1 MTLKEN
7 ISLVRANPVINSYN
21 SGIVT
26 EHNVDAYANLFYPY
40 IYDNGGDPT
49 NVSLTIEVFNKNES
63 VDSSF
68 PQSKWVSEDRNMGDL
83 LTGNIYWGF
92 GDTHHTSKKSQSLS
106 NAWCFGGQKILFY
119 IAQKGHLSGYLN
131 DTWVYCKNN
140 IQVSAIDV
148 INGEEQLLY
157 EFDAFESDVDDSGRY
172 FSWGVPQNNYK
183 PFSSYGLF
191 GMVVLKITSINEYY
205 TDAARTKRLVG
216 DFISR
221 DVTATQLLIYSASQE
236 ASNVSNVNE
245 NVFKESISA
254 DDNFIDIFNKSLFY
268 DINNVSPISITNEQ
282 KRSIIADQIA
292 VLFMSQHPVLNAD
305 YVPGK
310 ISGYGVSQITPI
322 KKNVENA
329 IVYARK
335 YPEIW
340 EMARDRLYGMS
351 ASYKLFNY
359 TFDIE
364 TIVNDYEQSIQL
376 IRDPVRCVLID
387 GDGVV
392 DNSWSVN
399 GIMFNPYILSTSH
412 AVVPRSYFDK
422 EYNILLNSASVDIG
436 NLSMDEISSNGSSRL
451 VMVSF
456 DVLYGENDISR
467 IRYKIITKNCLKI
480 LEYEDNT
487 GKTRNHIFDINLD
500 SPPIRCL
507 NYPVDEMRV
516 QIDIE
521 DRYGFVTSYYS
532 FKSFPFDNTQPV
544 LHDLKIYQ
552 DYNGGGIVIIEY
564 VYDAMQAID
573 PAQLHVQFSIDGGE
587 IWSSVA
593 TTSLKGDFGHN
604 VLPGHRKM
612 YWSPA
617 EDLTEDQLSSLDYI
631 LCRLTLYDVDG
642 NKNYGDSITGAVPLN
657 LVKPKIKLRRVPFDE
672 EQEMYVTSSS
682 SSFSSSSYSTSSA
695 SSLSSLSESSSSS
708 WDITSSSSTSSLDE
722 IEPLIPIMTSDV
734 TPAPYVA
741 SASNVFWP
749 GFTDA
754 WMAYR
759 SDIYFLAWRGFG
771 NSGWLKIDMGVNN
784 QKMAQHYSVK
794 ASGHSAPK
802 DWTLEG
808 SNDNISWS
816 VLDARTN
823 QTGWTFPSE
832 TRYYMD
838 IGNITSYR
846 YYRINISNNNGD
858 FTTGVIKLQLYQDL
872 NSSSSSSSSDKSS
885 SSSSSSGAMIKFI
898 VLSDQHNYTGSS
910 IYDTSAYFRGA
921 CEKIATLNTDFMV
934 VVGDFVQP
942 QNTAWTIEQYIDPNY
957 VWYPVIGNH
966 ECESSGAMSWIRAKN
981 AGGISLPYIVRGG
994 PENAV
999 ETIYSFD
1006 YKQCHFIVI
1015 NEYYNGLSDCYNFG
1029 TNPGYWQGNIDDP
1042 LYRWLINDL
1051 ELNDK
1056 PYIFIF
1062 GHEPAY
1068 PQPDMDNG
1076 RERHMTDSLNKSSTA
1091 YNRDR
1096 FWNLLNDYG
1105 VVAYFNGHTHNYS
1118 QIKEGSVWQ
1127 IDTGHTMGDGDLG
1140 AMSTFLKVIVD
1151 HNDIHVQVY
1160 RRNPST
1166 LIYEK
1171 TRDIP
1176 LLGEISSSSSSVST
1190 SSYSSNSSSSN
1201 SSSSTSSSES
1211 INNFSSSSSSTASS
1225 ISSVSSASSISSLS
1239 NSSESSESSSS
1250 SSEYFCEIYNFSY
1263 PSVEPYEWSDD
1274 PTKKYAD
1281 AYAQIEYTYLDKCP
1295 LPGGCDSY
1303 YGRYVVSAINPG
1315 EVDVH
1320 VDFTTSVAIDWA
1332 SYVFIEG
1339 NGTCTED
1346 IENPGTY
1353 WGEIELTEKISGDPC
1368 GYFAVYI
1375 TPDNINTYNYYS
1387 AQCEGT

>member
-1 MTLKEN
+1 VTLKEN

-708 WDITSSSSTSSLDE
+708 WGYSSSTSSSS
-722 IEPLIPIMTSDV
+722 M
-734 TPAPYVA
+734 
-741 SASNVFWP
+741 
-749 GFTDA
+749 
-754 WMAYR
+754 
-759 SDIYFLAWRGFG
+759 IY
-771 NSGWLKIDMGVNN
+771 
-784 QKMAQHYSVK
+784 
-794 ASGHSAPK
+794 
-802 DWTLEG
+802 
-808 SNDNISWS
+808 
-816 VLDARTN
+816 
-823 QTGWTFPSE
+823 
-832 TRYYMD
+832 
-838 IGNITSYR
+838 
-846 YYRINISNNNGD
+846 
-858 FTTGVIKLQLYQDL
+858 
-872 NSSSSSSSSDKSS
+872 SSSSSSSSYSS
-885 SSSSSSGAMIKFI
+885 SSSSSSSAAHVEF
-898 VLSDQHNYTGSS
+898 VLVSDQRDYSGSS
-910 IYDTSAYFRGA
+910 IYDTPLYFRGA
-921 CEKIATLNTDFMV
+921 CEAIRDVGSDFMV
-934 VVGDFVQP
+934 VVGDFDYP
-942 QNTAWTIEQYIDPNY
+942 ENTDWTIKQYISPLK

-966 ECESSGAMSWIRAKN
+966 ECESSSVMQWIRNKN
-981 AGGISLPYIVRGG
+981 AGGTTLPNIVNSG
-994 PENAV
+994 PANAV
-999 ETIYSFD
+999 ETVYSFE
-1006 YKQCHFIVI
+1006 YGNCHFIVL
-1015 NEYYNGLSDCYNFG
+1015 NEYYDGNTDCHNFG
-1029 TNPGYWQGNIDDP
+1029 TNPNYWQGNVSDA
-1042 LYRWLINDL
+1042 LYNWLVNDL
-1051 ELNDK
+1051 DTNTK
-1056 PYIFIF
+1056 PYVFVF

-1076 RERHMTDSLNKSSTA
+1076 RERHMNDSLNKPSTIV
-1091 YNRDR
+1091 NRNR
-1096 FWNLLNDYG
+1096 FWNLLSDYG
-1105 VVAYFNGHTHNYS
+1105 VISYFNGHTHNYS
-1118 QIKEGSVWQ
+1118 HIKVNGVWQ
-1127 IDTGHTMGDGDLG
+1127 VDTAHAMGNGDTG